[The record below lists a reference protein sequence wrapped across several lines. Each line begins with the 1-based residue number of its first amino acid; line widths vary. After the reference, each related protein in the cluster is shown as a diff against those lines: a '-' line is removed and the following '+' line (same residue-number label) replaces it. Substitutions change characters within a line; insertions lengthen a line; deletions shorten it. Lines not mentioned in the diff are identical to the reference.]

1 MTTYHQ
7 LLNQLDHLKLDRVRQ
22 LLPEFLDEHADISLV
37 EGLHE
42 LLSEELREREALL
55 QERRFNRKLIKQRF

>member
-37 EGLHE
+37 DGLHE
-42 LLSEELREREALL
+42 LLSEEDANEKRS
-55 QERRFNRKLIKQRF
+55 FKLDD

>member
-7 LLNQLDHLKLDRVRQ
+7 LLNQLDHLKLDRVRS

-37 EGLHE
+37 DDLHE
-42 LLSEELREREALL
+42 LLS
-55 QERRFNRKLIKQRF
+55 

>member
-22 LLPEFLDEHADISLV
+22 LLPEFLDEHAYISLV

-55 QERRFNRKLIKQRF
+55 QERR

>member
-7 LLNQLDHLKLDRVRQ
+7 LFNQLDHLKLDRVRQ
-22 LLPEFLDEHADISLV
+22 LLPEFLDEHAHISLV

-55 QERRFNRKLIKQRF
+55 QERR

>member
-22 LLPEFLDEHADISLV
+22 LLPEFLDEHADIFLV

-55 QERRFNRKLIKQRF
+55 SGKTIKKSPSAL

>member
-7 LLNQLDHLKLDRVRQ
+7 LLNQLDHLKLDRVRS

-37 EGLHE
+37 DDLHE

-55 QERRFNRKLIKQRF
+55 QARRLKKAL

>member
-37 EGLHE
+37 DDLHE

-55 QERRFNRKLIKQRF
+55 QKRRLKSPSAL

>member
-55 QERRFNRKLIKQRF
+55 Q

>member
-22 LLPEFLDEHADISLV
+22 LLPEFLDEHA
-37 EGLHE
+37 
-42 LLSEELREREALL
+42 
-55 QERRFNRKLIKQRF
+55 